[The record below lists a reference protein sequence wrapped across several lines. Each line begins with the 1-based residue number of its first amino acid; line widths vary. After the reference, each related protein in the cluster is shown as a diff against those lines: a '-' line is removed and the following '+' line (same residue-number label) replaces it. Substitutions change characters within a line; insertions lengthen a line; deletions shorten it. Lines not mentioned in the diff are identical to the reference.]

1 MKSMWDK
8 ARRGREKLLQKSVA
22 NLVRITGA
30 TVVRIVAYLL
40 RFLPLFWVMALCTI
54 PGEKL
59 DEMMRRITSISPRV
73 LSVLQI
79 LQ

>member
-1 MKSMWDK
+1 MWDN

-22 NLVRITGA
+22 HLVRITGA

-40 RFLPLFWVMALCTI
+40 RFLPRFWVEALCTI

-59 DEMMRRITSISPRV
+59 DEMMRRLTSISPRV

>member
-40 RFLPLFWVMALCTI
+40 RFLPLFWVKALCTI